1 MNVEFSRTFGKD
13 LEVILDVKSLAR
25 FESAIKEV
33 RSAQSLSDVRN
44 LKRLKGPSGF
54 FRIRVGQF
62 RLGLKIVGDTAIF
75 LRCLPR
81 KEIYRRFP

>member
-1 MNVEFSRTFGKD
+1 VNVEFSRTFAKD
-13 LEVILDVKSLAR
+13 LEAILDVKSLAR
-25 FESAIKEV
+25 FEAAIKEV

-44 LKRLKGPSGF
+44 LKRLKGTPGF
-54 FRIRVGQF
+54 FRIRVGHF
-62 RLGLKIVGDTAIF
+62 RLGFKIVGDTVVF